1 MRYCLVPV
9 LLLLSLPL
17 AAEISTHRVLVGGSD
32 TGHMIVDQNG
42 KQLTIDFDF
51 KQNGRGPTI
60 AEEITLDERGYPV
73 DWTIIGKTTFGSSVD
88 ESFHAEDGMARWQD
102 TTGPGAAEIDG
113 ASLFYVDQN
122 GSAYSR
128 ALLVNALLG
137 NDDQRMNVYPSGE
150 ARVERRSTMSFDGS
164 AGRQEVTAYQIF
176 GLSLNPELIFLDQ
189 SNQFFAVASPRF
201 SIVREGYEAAD
212 EQLRQYAEKLSTD
225 RFVEIQANVAH
236 NYDVPVRIQ
245 NVRVFDAERLEL
257 TEPKDVVVYGNRI
270 ASLQA
275 ANSPLTDD
283 EVVIDGAGGT
293 LVPGMYE
300 MHGHIGQDSALL
312 NIAAGVTSVRDMG
325 NENEVLRGLI
335 GRINSGEIA
344 GPRITRSCF
353 IEGKSDF
360 SAATGET
367 VATLEE
373 GLEMV
378 RWCGARGFHQVKL
391 YNSMRPEWA
400 KTLVDEAHSLGMRVA
415 GHVPAFSSANEMIEA
430 GFDEITHANQ
440 LMLGWVLN
448 EGEDTRTLFR
458 FTAMK
463 RFPSLILG
471 GEDVQYTI
479 RRMLD
484 NRVAHD
490 PTIAIHEH
498 GLTAVDGEVAPM
510 GRAIIDHLPTNEQRS
525 YRSAL
530 FGTDSPEERA
540 EYVVAFDVILETMA
554 QLHKEGVLLVPGTD
568 LGGSFAYHR
577 ELELFEKI
585 GLTPAEVL
593 RRASYDMAEYLGQAE
608 DLGSIEKDKYADFFL
623 VPGDPTKDL
632 SQLRE
637 IRMVVSDGV
646 VYFPAEI
653 YPSFGIRP
661 FTEAPRVTKSAGAL
675 GKVEQ

>member
-1 MRYCLVPV
+1 MKSCLSLILMLV
-9 LLLLSLPL
+9 SLPL
-17 AAEISTHRVLVGGSD
+17 AAETMIYRVLVGGSD
-32 TGHMIVDQNG
+32 TGHMIVDQSG
-42 KQLTIDFDF
+42 KQLTIDFDY

-60 AEEITLDERGYPV
+60 AEEITLDDRGFPI
-73 DWTIIGKTTFGSSVD
+73 DWTVIGKTTFGNSVD
-88 ESFHAEDGMARWQD
+88 EYFRVEDGAAYWQD
-102 TTGPGAAEIDG
+102 TTGASDAQIDG
-113 ASLFYVDQN
+113 ASLFYIDQN

-128 ALLVNALLG
+128 ALLANALLS
-137 NDDQRMNVYPSGE
+137 DDNERIDVYPSGE
-150 ARVERRSTMSFDGS
+150 ARIHKRSTMSFDGS
-164 AGRQEVTAYQIF
+164 AGQLEVTAYEIL
-176 GLSLNPELIFLDQ
+176 GLALNPELILLDQ
-189 SNQFFAVASPRF
+189 NNQFFAVASPRF

-212 EQLRQYAEKLSTD
+212 ESLRQYAEKLSTD
-225 RFVEIQANVAH
+225 RFVEIQSNVAH
-236 NYDVPVRIQ
+236 NYDAPVRIR
-245 NVRVFDAERLEL
+245 NVRIFDAEDLEL
-257 TEPKDVVVYGNRI
+257 TEPKDVLVYGNRI
-270 ASLQA
+270 ASVQA
-275 ANSPLTDD
+275 ANSPSTDG

-300 MHGHIGQDSALL
+300 MHGHIGQGNALL

-325 NENEVLRGLI
+325 NENAVLQNLI
-335 GRINSGEIA
+335 ARINSGEIA

-353 IEGKSDF
+353 IEGESDF

-373 GLEMV
+373 GLDMV
-378 RWCGARGFHQVKL
+378 RWCAARGFHQVKL

-400 KTLVDEAHSLGMRVA
+400 AALADEAHSLGMRVA

-463 RFPSLILG
+463 RFPSLDLG
-471 GEDVQYTI
+471 GEDVRYTI
-479 RRMLD
+479 RRMLE
-484 NRVAHD
+484 NNVAHD

-510 GRAIIDHLPTNEQRS
+510 GRAILDHLPTNEQRS
-525 YRSAL
+525 YRSAM
-530 FGTDSPEERA
+530 FGTDTPAERA
-540 EYVVAFDVILETMA
+540 EYVAAFDVILETMA
-554 QLHKEGVLLVPGTD
+554 QLHEEGVLLVPGTD

-585 GLTPAEVL
+585 GLSPAEVL
-593 RRASYDMAEYLGQAE
+593 RRASYDMAEYLGQIE

-632 SQLRE
+632 SQLRQ

-661 FTEAPRVTKSAGAL
+661 FTEVPTVSRR
-675 GKVEQ
+675 

>member
-1 MRYCLVPV
+1 MKLFSAIA

-17 AAEISTHRVLVGGSD
+17 AAETTTYRVLVGGLD
-32 TGHMIVDQNG
+32 TGHLKVDESGNA
-42 KQLTIDFDF
+42 LSIDFDF

-60 AEEITLDERGYPV
+60 AETITLDERGYPI
-73 DWTIIGKTTFGSSVD
+73 DWTVIGKTTFGNTVD
-88 ESFHAEDGMARWQD
+88 EFFRVADGVARWQD
-102 TTGPGAAEIDG
+102 TTGTDSSPVDG

-122 GSAYSR
+122 GSAYSS
-128 ALLVNALLG
+128 ALLANALL
-137 NDDQRMNVYPSGE
+137 NDEDGRIDVYPAGE
-150 ARVERRSTMSFDGS
+150 ARIEHRSAMSFDGPE
-164 AGRQEVTAYQIF
+164 GTVGINAYQIF
-176 GLSLNPELIFLDQ
+176 GLSLNPALVFLDQ
-189 SNQFFAVASPRF
+189 DRQFFAVASPRF

-212 EQLRQYAEKLSTD
+212 EQLRQYSEKLSTD
-225 RFVEIQANVAH
+225 RFVEIQSNVAH
-236 NYDVPVRIQ
+236 SYDEPVRIR
-245 NVRVFDAERLEL
+245 NVRIFDAEQLKL
-257 TEPKDVVVYGNRI
+257 TDPRDVVVYGKRI
-270 ASLQA
+270 ASVEP
-275 ANSPLTDD
+275 ANSPASNG
-283 EVVIDGAGGT
+283 EVTIDGAGGT

-300 MHGHIGQDSALL
+300 MHGHLSQDNALL

-325 NENEVLRGLI
+325 NENAVLKSLI
-335 GRINSGEIA
+335 NRIESGEIA

-353 IEGKSDF
+353 IEGKSEF

-373 GLEMV
+373 GLDMV
-378 RWCGARGFHQVKL
+378 RWCGARNFHQVKL

-400 KTLVDEAHSLGMRVA
+400 ETLVKEAHSLGMRVA

-463 RFPSLILG
+463 RFPSLNLG

-479 RRMLD
+479 GRMQE
-484 NRVAHD
+484 RSVAHD

-498 GLTAVDGEVAPM
+498 GLTAIDGEIAPM
-510 GRAIIDHLPTNEQRS
+510 GRAIFDHLPTNEQRS

-530 FGTDSPEERA
+530 FGAETPEERA
-540 EYVVAFDVILETMA
+540 EYVAAFDTIVETMT
-554 QLHKEGVLLVPGTD
+554 QLHEDGILLVPGTD

-577 ELELFEKI
+577 ELELFETF
-585 GLTPAEVL
+585 GMSPAEVL
-593 RRASYDMAEYLGQAE
+593 RRASYDMAHYLGQAE
-608 DLGSIEKDKYADFFL
+608 DLGTITKNQYADFFL

-632 SQLRE
+632 GQLRK

-661 FTEAPRVTKSAGAL
+661 FTAAPTVTEVDEAA
-675 GKVEQ
+675 Q